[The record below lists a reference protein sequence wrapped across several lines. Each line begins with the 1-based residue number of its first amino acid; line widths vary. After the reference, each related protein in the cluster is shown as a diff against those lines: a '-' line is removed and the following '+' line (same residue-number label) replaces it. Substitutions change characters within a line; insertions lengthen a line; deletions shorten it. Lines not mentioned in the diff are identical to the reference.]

1 MDEGVYRLDGTSMKC
16 EECKGTGEIEY
27 SCILNDRHFH
37 YKTCQDCDGT
47 GLVEDEPEEV
57 VVLTA
62 DKVGHS
68 LEAMAEELDKVWEVV
83 NLLYEIHQ
91 GELIQQKAYFGYRSP
106 EAAE

>member
-1 MDEGVYRLDGTSMKC
+1 MKC

-27 SCILNDRHFH
+27 TRWEGNEWPY
-37 YKTCQDCDGT
+37 YKDCQDCGGT
-47 GLVEDEPEEV
+47 GLVVEEQEDKEEL

-68 LEAMAEELDKVWEVV
+68 LEAMAEEMDKLWEVV

-91 GELIQQKAYFGYRSP
+91 DELIRQKAYFGYRSP